1 MNPRRLDRVRKRR
14 EEDDDE
20 MILIILPLLHQ
31 LGSRVQT
38 EKKQRHSSFLYGKNR
53 VDGILTGHVKNCRT
67 AYRME
72 PHIFRSLASYLRR
85 EKLIVDTRIKVEEK
99 LAFFLYMLS
108 HNASFEDLQLE
119 FQRSGWT
126 FHEYIKAFF
135 DIIPVLASRFL
146 KPPSIDHPHQ
156 KISTDPRFYPYFRNC
171 LGAIDG
177 THVPVT
183 MTPESAAPFRN
194 RKGTLSHNVM
204 VACDFD
210 LNVTYISCGWE
221 GSATDARVLRSAMN
235 NGFKVPAGKFYLVD
249 GGYANTPSFLA
260 PYRGVRYHLKE
271 FGHGRHRPQN
281 YKELFNNRHAVLRNH
296 VERVLGVLK
305 KRFQILHV
313 GTFHPIRNQVKIPAA
328 ACVFHNIIKMHNGDE
343 AWLDNQP
350 NNIDPNLFV
359 DLPTGDEHNQEN
371 NAQGNNLRDEIAMQ
385 MWADYQ
391 HQE

>member
-119 FQRSGWT
+119 FQHSGWT

-135 DIIPVLASRFL
+135 DIIP
-146 KPPSIDHPHQ
+146 
-156 KISTDPRFYPYFRNC
+156 RN
-171 LGAIDG
+171 
-177 THVPVT
+177 
-183 MTPESAAPFRN
+183 
-194 RKGTLSHNVM
+194 
-204 VACDFD
+204 
-210 LNVTYISCGWE
+210 Y
-221 GSATDARVLRSAMN
+221 
-235 NGFKVPAGKFYLVD
+235 
-249 GGYANTPSFLA
+249 
-260 PYRGVRYHLKE
+260 
-271 FGHGRHRPQN
+271 
-281 YKELFNNRHAVLRNH
+281 
-296 VERVLGVLK
+296 
-305 KRFQILHV
+305 
-313 GTFHPIRNQVKIPAA
+313 
-328 ACVFHNIIKMHNGDE
+328 
-343 AWLDNQP
+343 
-350 NNIDPNLFV
+350 
-359 DLPTGDEHNQEN
+359 
-371 NAQGNNLRDEIAMQ
+371 
-385 MWADYQ
+385 
-391 HQE
+391 